1 MEINSIQNNLSYQ
14 QPREINP
21 IQEHQKQPV
30 ADKIVGTAATDKIPH
45 DEYISS
51 EKASEKPSGL
61 YRVVPDENGNPKVLY
76 DNPQKVKE
84 NEAPS
89 DKGANPKKV
98 QADNPDDKSEKCTTN
113 TDKVDREIEK
123 LKEEE
128 KQLEQQIK
136 SAAGDDEKIKE
147 LEKKL
152 AAVEN
157 ELKQKDN
164 NTYRRQN
171 ASIS

>member
-1 MEINSIQNNLSYQ
+1 MEINSIPNNYQ
-14 QPREINP
+14 QPKTINP
-21 IQEHQKQPV
+21 VQEHQKQP
-30 ADKIVGTAATDKIPH
+30 AIDKITNTAATQKIPQ

-51 EKASEKPSGL
+51 EKISEKPIGL
-61 YRVVPDENGNPKVLY
+61 YKVVPDENGNPKVLY
-76 DNPQKVKE
+76 DNPQKEK
-84 NEAPS
+84 EAPS
-89 DKGANPKKV
+89 GKEANPKKV

-123 LKEEE
+123 LKEEQ

-136 SAAGDDEKIKE
+136 LAAGDDEKVKE
-147 LEKKL
+147 LVKKL
-152 AAVEN
+152 AALEN

-164 NTYRRQN
+164 DTYRQQN